1 MNRREVSEIKKQF
14 SPSNCNIS
22 RICGCYV
29 NGEKDI
35 IATFKD
41 AFLSLP
47 EEVTFKYFEIFKK
60 TLSGSLGKCLH
71 DIEFPLAAEKEGGA
85 QESLLKL
92 RDSALKDDE
101 LLKKFYRRVIDT
113 YCCVG
118 NFLILII
125 HGSYDIPGKS
135 NDGETMFDASDEVY
149 NYILCSICPMSLDKP
164 GLAYNEKDRKIENKD
179 RDWVADM
186 PLHGFLFP
194 AFNDRSSDIHGG
206 LYYTKK
212 SHDMQDEFFA
222 EMFGATVPMS
232 DDEQQK
238 AFSMMI
244 EETFGNEL
252 DFKTAKAVN
261 DNLMEHILEHE
272 CSAEKYTLDK
282 RAVKELLEESG
293 ADEKQLERFEETFE
307 DVMGKHAGEKT
318 LIGQNLLNTARLT
331 IKSDDVVVT
340 AKQEYGTG
348 METKIIDGR
357 RCLVIELSGNCTV
370 NGIPVN

>member
-1 MNRREVSEIKKQF
+1 MNKKEISEIKKQF

-35 IATFKD
+35 ITTFKD
-41 AFLSLP
+41 AFLSLS
-47 EEVTFKYFEIFKK
+47 EDAIFKYFEIFKK

-101 LLKKFYRRVIDT
+101 LLRKFYRRIIDT

-125 HGSYDIPGKS
+125 YGSYDIPGKS
-135 NDGETMFDASDEVY
+135 NNGETMFDASDEVY
-149 NYILCSICPMSLDKP
+149 HYILCSICPMSLDKP
-164 GLAYNEKDRKIENKD
+164 GLAYNEKDQKIENKD

-194 AFNDRSSDIHGG
+194 AFNDRSSDIHAG

-222 EMFGATVPMS
+222 EMFEATVPMS

-238 AFSMMI
+238 AFSTVI
-244 EETFGNEL
+244 EETFNHEL
-252 DFKTAKAVN
+252 DFNIAKAIN
-261 DNLMEHILEHE
+261 DNLMERITEHE
-272 CSAEKYTLDK
+272 MSAEKYTLDK
-282 RAVKELLEESG
+282 NEMKELLEESG
-293 ADEKQLERFEETFE
+293 ADEEKLEHFDEIF
-307 DVMGKHAGEKT
+307 DGAMGKNAKGKA
-318 LIGQNLLNTARLT
+318 LIAQNLLNTAKLT
-331 IKSDDVVVT
+331 VKSDDIVVT
-340 AKQEYGTG
+340 AKQESGSG
-348 METKIIDGR
+348 IETKIIDGR